1 MFGAGRNW
9 GAIARKLGEKF
20 NILLV
25 DLPNHGDSPWVETLT
40 YDGMALTVADFLHA
54 RGIYGDAA
62 LLGHSMGGKVGMT
75 LALGDPNALSRL
87 IVVDIAPV
95 TYHSHSN
102 DEIIDALLALPLDAL
117 KSRGEIDAA
126 LAPSIADPMLRSY
139 LLANLRR
146 EGDRFVW
153 RINLAGLKKSLP
165 ALLDF
170 PHFDASVCFDAPTL
184 FIEGERSAYIRD
196 EDRPLIRARFPEARI
211 EVVPNAGHWVHA
223 DAPDAVSSLVA
234 GLMSE

>member
-20 NILLV
+20 RVFLV
-25 DLPNHGDSPWVETLT
+25 DLPNHGESPWVETLS
-40 YDGMALTVADFLHA
+40 YHGMARAVADFLRA

-62 LLGHSMGGKVGMT
+62 LLGHSMGGKAGMT
-75 LALGDPNALSRL
+75 LALNDSNALARL

-95 TYHSHSN
+95 PYHSHFN
-102 DEIIDALLALPLDAL
+102 DEIIDALLALPLDVL

-126 LAPSIADPMLRSY
+126 LAPRIADPMLRSY

-146 EGDRFVW
+146 EGERFAW
-153 RINLAGLKKSLP
+153 RINLAGLKASLP

-170 PHFDASVCFDAPTL
+170 PKFDSGTCFDGPTL
-184 FIEGERSAYIRD
+184 FIEGERSDYIRA
-196 EDRPLIRARFPEARI
+196 EDRPIIRARFPAARI
-211 EVVPNAGHWVHA
+211 EIVPNAGHWVHA
-223 DAPDAVSSLVA
+223 DAPDSVTALVA
-234 GLMSE
+234 KFMLE